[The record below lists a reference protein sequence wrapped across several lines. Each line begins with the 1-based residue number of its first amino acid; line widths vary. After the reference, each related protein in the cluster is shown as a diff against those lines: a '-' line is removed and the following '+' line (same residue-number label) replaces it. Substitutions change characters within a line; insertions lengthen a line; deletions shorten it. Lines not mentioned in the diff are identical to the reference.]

1 MTPSRRTD
9 PVAAIGALAD
19 PTRRALYDAVVAAR
33 EPVSREQAARAA
45 GVPVHRAKF
54 HLDRLEAEGLLRS
67 SYARTTGR
75 TGPGAGRPAK
85 FFRRAEQ
92 ELAVSFPARGYELVG
107 RLFAAG
113 VASSERTGEP
123 VRDCLERT
131 FAAAG
136 RAHGREAPGPGDALE
151 RTARVL
157 ADLGYEPHRA
167 LDRLELENC
176 PFHALAQDETELVC
190 GLNHC
195 FVSGLAEETAPGEL
209 DARLEPDP
217 QRCCVVV
224 HRTSG

>member
-1 MTPSRRTD
+1 MRSAVRAVPGVSSWTPS
-9 PVAAIGALAD
+9 
-19 PTRRALYDAVVAAR
+19 AAR
-33 EPVSREQAARAA
+33 KSRAARAAASSRGASVSREQAARAA

-67 SYARTTGR
+67 SYARTSGR
-75 TGPGAGRPAK
+75 T
-85 FFRRAEQ
+85 
-92 ELAVSFPARGYELVG
+92 
-107 RLFAAG
+107 
-113 VASSERTGEP
+113 
-123 VRDCLERT
+123 
-131 FAAAG
+131 
-136 RAHGREAPGPGDALE
+136 GPGDALE

-167 LDRLELENC
+167 LDRLELANC

-195 FVSGLAEETAPGEL
+195 FVSGLAEETASGEL

-217 QRCCVVV
+217 QPCCVVV